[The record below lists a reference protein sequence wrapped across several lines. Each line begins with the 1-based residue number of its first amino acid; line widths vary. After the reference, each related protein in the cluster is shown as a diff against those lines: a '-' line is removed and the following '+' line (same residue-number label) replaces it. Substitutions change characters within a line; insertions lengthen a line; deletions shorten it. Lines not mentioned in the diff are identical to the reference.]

1 MSSSKVTSIGSKA
14 FAGCSSLQTVTL
26 SNTLTSIGRFAF
38 YMCKS
43 LHSLTLPNSLRT
55 IGDYA
60 FLGSGLKTLKIP
72 ETGVD
77 ITIPQGM
84 VQNCKQLETIDFSS
98 NVAVLSRG
106 FFYGATNLT
115 RINYPGTV
123 AQWGQ
128 ITKNQGWSDSIT
140 GQRDITVVCKDGEK
154 VIHPNII
161 T

>member
-1 MSSSKVTSIGSKA
+1 MSSSKVTSIGSNA
-14 FAGCSSLQTVTL
+14 FASCSSLQTVTL

-38 YMCKS
+38 YMCTS

-77 ITIPQGM
+77 ITIPQCM
-84 VQNCKQLETIDFSS
+84 VQNCKQLETLDLPSKT
-98 NVAVLSRG
+98 ARLSRA
-106 FFYGATNLT
+106 FFYGATNLN
-115 RINYPGTV
+115 RINYPGST

-128 ITKNQGWSDSIT
+128 IPKDLGWSDSIA
-140 GQRDITVVCKDGEK
+140 GQSTITVYCNNGTVKIK
-154 VIHPNII
+154 PNII

>member
-1 MSSSKVTSIGSKA
+1 MSSSKVTSIGDSA

-38 YMCKS
+38 YMCAS
-43 LHSLTLPNSLRT
+43 LHSLTLPNSLTT
-55 IGDYA
+55 IGDFA

-84 VQNCKQLETIDFSS
+84 VQSCKLLETLDLPSKT
-98 NVAVLSRG
+98 ARLSRA
-106 FFYGATNLT
+106 FFYGATKLN
-115 RINYPGTV
+115 RINYPGSK
-123 AQWGQ
+123 AQCNQ
-128 ITKNQGWSDSIT
+128 IPKDLGWSDSIT
-140 GQRDITVVCKDGEK
+140 GQSTITVYCNNGTVK
-154 VIHPNII
+154 INPNII